1 MAAGRV
7 MEVDDGRGAVAI
19 GSPNIK
25 RRVGRPARQ
34 VGGPHGGD
42 QQGRNLQLG
51 GRDDQGCVGE

>member
-34 VGGPHGGD
+34 GGGPHRLSD
-42 QQGRNLQLG
+42 QGRDLQLG
-51 GRDDQGCVGE
+51 GCDDQGCTGE